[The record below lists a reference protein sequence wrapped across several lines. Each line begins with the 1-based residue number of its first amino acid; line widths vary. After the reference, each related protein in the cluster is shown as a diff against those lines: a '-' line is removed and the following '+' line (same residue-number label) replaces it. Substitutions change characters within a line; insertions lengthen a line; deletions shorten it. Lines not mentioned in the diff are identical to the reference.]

1 MSYASLLLKLGTIQR
16 GTPQVS
22 ASGEVTKSYAT
33 VATGVS
39 CDIQAVRGEYV
50 RQPMGGEVEAV
61 FDGFFLMG
69 ADIREDDHFIESS
82 VTYRVAFVNVV
93 HGHHKEAM
101 LVRGIF

>member
-1 MSYASLLLKLGTIQR
+1 MSYESLLTKVGTIQR
-16 GTPQVS
+16 GTPAVS

-33 VATGVS
+33 VSSDVP

-61 FDGFFLMG
+61 FDGFFLIG
-69 ADIREDDHFIESS
+69 ADIREDDRFIESS
-82 VTYRVAFVNVV
+82 VTYRVSFVNVV